1 MIKQT
6 EIPTALPTN
15 QVRLRIRVRYGE
27 CDAQGVVFNA
37 RYADYAD
44 IAATEYIR
52 ALVGNYKTLID
63 AGFDNQVVN
72 LTIDWFASARFDEV
86 LELSVAID
94 HVGNSS
100 FRLKTECKKVL
111 DDGSFA
117 LLAVM
122 RTTYVVVDNQHFT
135 KQAIPEA
142 MREQFARRF
151 NILVDQSGVAA

>member
-1 MIKQT
+1 MTKQT
-6 EIPTALPTN
+6 ETPSELPTN

-27 CDAQGVVFNA
+27 CDAQGVVFDA

-52 ALVGNYKTLID
+52 ALIGNYQTLID

-72 LTIDWFASARFDEV
+72 LTIDWFASARFDDV
-86 LELSVAID
+86 LELGVAVE

-100 FRLKTECKKVL
+100 FRLKTDCKKVL
-111 DDGSFA
+111 ADGSFA
-117 LLAVM
+117 LLATM
-122 RTTYVVVDNQHFT
+122 RTTYVVVDNKQFT

-142 MREQFARRF
+142 MREHLARRF
-151 NILVDQSGVAA
+151 DILVDQSGVAA